1 MKIVIVGGGKVG
13 ATLSSELSAS
23 NDIILIDNNKEVLE
37 TCIAENDIQVVLG
50 NGADVDVQRTALVD
64 EADVFLAVTPFD
76 ELNIIASIIA
86 KKLGAKY
93 TVARVRS
100 PEYSRSVDFIKSS
113 LGITALIN
121 PEEETASL
129 VSEILKYPAAKSIEH
144 FAKGKVNMVELQ
156 ILGDSFIKDMS
167 LEDFMASFGGRLLV
181 CIVERKGSVFIPTG
195 KTVLKEGDII
205 HVTGSMVDLDRFYRK
220 LKVNSSPADK
230 VLIIGGGKL
239 SYYLIKKLLKRD
251 VSLKLI
257 ERDLERCKEFSR
269 DFPKLIVVNADGTDQ
284 DVLEEQGIEEYD
296 SVIALTGIDEENIVI
311 SAFANFKKV
320 RKTIAKVNRTSILK
334 LLSQLNIDT
343 VVTPKSIIADK
354 IIRFVRSIGATAD
367 SPVQRLYRLADRRVE
382 ALEFLASPGSKILGI
397 PLIDL
402 DVLASTLVAYIV
414 RDKKII
420 IPSGKDKILA
430 GDRVVVVSTSENIT
444 DLDDIIRK

>member
-100 PEYSRSVDFIKSS
+100 PEYSSSVDFIKSS

-129 VSEILKYPAAKSIEH
+129 VSEILKYPAAKSIEY

-220 LKVNSSPADK
+220 LKVNSSPIDK

-251 VSLKLI
+251 VIIKLI
-257 ERDLERCKEFSR
+257 ERDLEKCKEFSR
-269 DFPKLIVVNADGTDQ
+269 DFPNISVINADGTDQ
-284 DVLEEQGIEEYD
+284 DLLEEQGIEEYD
-296 SVIALTGIDEENIVI
+296 SVISLTGIDEENVVI

-382 ALEFLASPGSKILGI
+382 ALEFLASPGSQILGQ

-402 DVLASTLVAYIV
+402 DILASTLVAYIV
-414 RDKKII
+414 RDKQII